1 LKILIL
7 GTGYVAQ
14 AFERYL
20 WKEGINYQVLS
31 RSSVDYTEGEI
42 LKEFINSWKVDLVIN
57 SAGFTGKPNVDSCQ
71 IYKTECLIGNVI
83 LAQTVAEACKQTGT
97 ILGHVSSG
105 CIFTGCKGEKGFT
118 ENDEPNFTF
127 KQNNCSF
134 YSGSKAL
141 SEDII
146 KLYPQ
151 NYILRLRMP
160 FEHRANLRNYLTK
173 VISYHTLLDAT
184 NSLTNIDDFAR
195 ISIEIFNKGLP
206 FGTYNITNPG
216 SITTRE
222 ITEMMKEKGLK
233 KEFNF
238 FESEDEFNK
247 TVAAPRSNCVLDSSK
262 VLSYGI
268 KFEDVKKSVER
279 CLDRWVV

>member
-1 LKILIL
+1 VL
-7 GTGYVAQ
+7 GTGYVSQ
-14 AFERYL
+14 AFQRYL
-20 WKEGINYQVLS
+20 WKERIDYNVLS
-31 RSSVDYTEGEI
+31 RSSVDYTKEEI
-42 LKEFINSWKVDLVIN
+42 LKEFINEWKFDLVIN
-57 SAGFTGKPNVDSCQ
+57 AAGYTGKPNVDSCQ
-71 IYKTECLIGNVI
+71 IHKTECLIGNVI
-83 LAQTVAEACKQTGT
+83 LAQTVAEACKQTGIYLT
-97 ILGHVSSG
+97 HVSSG
-105 CIFTGCKGEKGFT
+105 CIFTGSNNGNGFS
-118 ENDEPNFTF
+118 EDDEPNFTF
-127 KQNNCSF
+127 KQNNCCSF
-134 YSGSKAL
+134 YSGTKSLA
-141 SEDII
+141 EDII

-151 NYILRLRMP
+151 AYILRLRMP
-160 FEHRANLRNYLTK
+160 FEHRSNLRNYLTK

-195 ISIEIFNKGLP
+195 VSIEIFNKGLP

-238 FESEDEFNK
+238 FESEDEFNT

-268 KFEDVKKSVER
+268 EFEGVKKSIER